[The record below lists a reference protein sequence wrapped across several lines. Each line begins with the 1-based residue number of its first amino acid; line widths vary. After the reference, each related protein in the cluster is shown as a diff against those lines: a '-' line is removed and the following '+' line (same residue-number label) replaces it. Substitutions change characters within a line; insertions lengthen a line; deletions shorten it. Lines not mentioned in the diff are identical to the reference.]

1 MLDGTGQAA
10 VERHCGG
17 SRTGSGRGRIVGIW
31 KTKTLKEKLELSM
44 IAWEHLQ
51 SSEQRELERLAEE
64 YAAFRRLKLSKCK
77 IDKDNGITS

>member
-1 MLDGTGQAA
+1 
-10 VERHCGG
+10 
-17 SRTGSGRGRIVGIW
+17 
-31 KTKTLKEKLELSM
+31 M